1 MNIRDTVNHY
11 TRSFDQIESIVQALP
26 FAVVLT
32 DENNIIQYH
41 NEMFERVVKQDYDSL
56 YFKSL
61 NLVIDKKVID
71 HIQVGTNI
79 HTTILDRAFVVRK
92 EHAYVHGEAHGL
104 YLFSSVK
111 QLEHLIQNNENKNKN
126 ELLETVME
134 FAYDGIV
141 MVDADGIITMLSKEY
156 GEFIGVDPK
165 DAVGKHV
172 TEVIENTRM
181 HEVAK
186 SGKVEIAD
194 LQKIKGDYM
203 IATRIPIIKDGK
215 IKGAVGK
222 VLFKNV
228 GDFNSLYK
236 RINVIEKELK
246 KYKGEFRE
254 QNKAAYTFH
263 HLIGE
268 SVSLTKAKQEAERAA
283 LSDSS
288 VLLLGESGTGKE
300 LFAHSIHNASKRSA
314 GSFVKVNCAAIPADL
329 LESELFGYEEGS
341 FTGAKKGGKKGKFEA
356 ADGGT
361 IFLDEIGELPLHMQ
375 VKFLRVLQEKEVEKI
390 GSNSTKKIDVR
401 IIAATNRNLEEMVD
415 KGEFRLDLY
424 YRLNVVSIH
433 IPSLKERSRDISI
446 LSNHFIQKLNSYMH
460 KQVKCLT
467 KEAES
472 QLYRYNWP
480 GNIRELENVLE
491 RAMNLVD
498 SEESSIDMKHLPD
511 KLLSTP
517 KLKPIIPLVEL
528 IEQTEKEALEQAMQQ
543 TNGNRSKAARLLG
556 VSRTTFYEKLTKY
569 RLV

>member
-1 MNIRDTVNHY
+1 MNIKETVSQFA
-11 TRSFDQIESIVQALP
+11 RSFDQVESIVQALP

-32 DENNIIQYH
+32 DQKGLVHYH
-41 NEMFERVVKQDYDSL
+41 NDMFERMVK
-56 YFKSL
+56 KEH
-61 NLVIDKKVID
+61 KKVDQYKINQFLEQKMIET
-71 HIQVGTNI
+71 IQVGTNQYI
-79 HTTILDRAFVVRK
+79 KIDNRSFVIRK
-92 EHAYVHGEAHGL
+92 ELAYVHGESYDL
-104 YLFSSVK
+104 YLLSSVK
-111 QLEHLIQNNENKNKN
+111 QLEQLLQINQEKN

-141 MVDADGIITMLSKEY
+141 MVDAEGIVTMLSKEY

-165 DAVGKHV
+165 EAVGKHV

-181 HEVAK
+181 HEVVK
-186 SGKVEIAD
+186 TGKVEIAD
-194 LQKIKGDYM
+194 LQKINGDYM
-203 IATRIPIIKDGK
+203 IATRVPIIKDGE

-246 KYKGEFRE
+246 KYKGEFKE

-268 SVSLTKAKQEAERAA
+268 SLSLTRAKKEAERAA
-283 LSDSS
+283 LSKSS
-288 VLLLGESGTGKE
+288 ILLLGESGTGKE
-300 LFAHSIHNASKRSA
+300 LFAHSIHNASKRQA

-390 GSNSTKKIDVR
+390 GSTSTKKIDVR
-401 IIAATNRNLEEMVD
+401 IIAATNRDLEDMVE

-433 IPSLKERSRDISI
+433 IPSLKERNQDLSI
-446 LSNHFIQKLNSYMH
+446 LSNHFISKLNTFMQ
-460 KQVKCLT
+460 KNVQALT
-467 KEAES
+467 KEAEK
-472 QLYRYNWP
+472 QLYNYAWP

-498 SEESSIDMKHLPD
+498 RHEKWIDLKHLPE
-511 KLLSTP
+511 KLMSVSNLQ
-517 KLKPIIPLVEL
+517 PIIPLVEL
-528 IEQTEKEALEQAMQQ
+528 MEKTEREALQSALQQ
-543 TNGNRSKAARLLG
+543 TNGNRSNAAKQLG
-556 VSRTTFYEKLTKY
+556 ISRTSFYEKLAKY
-569 RLV
+569 DLN